1 MDTRGFNVIDGG
13 KSELSRLSSNNIDNG
28 IYSVKIYSDGACKG
42 NPGVGGFGT
51 IVIVNADEFWID
63 RISSPLN
70 NPYKTKITDENIV
83 EIIIS
88 SGYKKTTNNR
98 MELMGV
104 IAGFRALNHFCIPGI
119 KVNVISDSQY
129 VCKPFTE
136 RWIYTWIKNNWM
148 NSSGELKNKDFWITL
163 LDLASNFIPYFTWVK
178 GHSVTEYNNKCDILA
193 VNACENSN
201 LKEDD
206 EYERSV

>member
-13 KSELSRLSSNNIDNG
+13 KSELSRLSSSNIDNG

-51 IVIVNADEFWID
+51 IVIVNADQFWID
-63 RISSPLN
+63 RISSQKN

-104 IAGFRALNHFCIPGI
+104 IAGFRALNHFCIP
-119 KVNVISDSQY
+119 
-129 VCKPFTE
+129 
-136 RWIYTWIKNNWM
+136 
-148 NSSGELKNKDFWITL
+148 
-163 LDLASNFIPYFTWVK
+163 
-178 GHSVTEYNNKCDILA
+178 
-193 VNACENSN
+193 
-201 LKEDD
+201 
-206 EYERSV
+206 